1 MAIILTADD
10 VREYLQDYP
19 EANVLLDSEEFSD
32 TYINLC
38 MKLAV
43 SEFNNM
49 APVTTFDMGNFPYLS
64 LLMSGT
70 CWQMFQGRAAL
81 KARNDL
87 QYSDGGLTVP
97 VEEKYQLYTNIAQN
111 FRDIFVSS
119 AQKLKIQLNMES
131 GWSFVF
137 GDEASFP
144 LW

>member
-1 MAIILTADD
+1 MASLLTADM

-19 EANVLLDSEEFSD
+19 DANLLLDDIEFSD

-38 MKLAV
+38 KKLAV
-43 SEFNNM
+43 SEFNAMSPMSNI
-49 APVTTFDMGNFPYLS
+49 TEDLFPSLS
-64 LLMSGT
+64 LLLSGT
-70 CWQMFQGRAAL
+70 CWQIFQGRATL

-97 VEEKYQLYTNIAQN
+97 VEEKYQLYAAIAASFQGTFMASARQLKTN
-111 FRDIFVSS
+111 
-119 AQKLKIQLNMES
+119 LNMEN

-137 GDEASFP
+137 GDETSYP